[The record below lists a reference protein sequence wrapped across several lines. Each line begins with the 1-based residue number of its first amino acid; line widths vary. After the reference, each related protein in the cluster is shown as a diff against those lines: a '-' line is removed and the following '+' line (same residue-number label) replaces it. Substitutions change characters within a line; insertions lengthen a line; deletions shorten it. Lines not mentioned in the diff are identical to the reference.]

1 MKKITSLIL
10 AVCMLFTIAYAA
22 DTQGHWATEE
32 IKWAK
37 EVKAMNGYP
46 DGTFKPDDFITR
58 AEALKTVT
66 VLFNVTSEEKEFDD
80 VKETDWHY
88 TYIKDGHSVMPPFLG
103 NNFNPDVEITRQD
116 AIYAIVKAKFGEV
129 TADETTVDFYKDAY
143 KISDYAKT
151 AVAFAKEKEIA
162 IGYEDSTI
170 RPDIPLTRA
179 EFAKLLKVS
188 YETVVEEE
196 KVEPEVPEVEE
207 EKVTVSNFIPVSSVS
222 LTTNDNGNEVKQ
234 IDGIKTEKDVT
245 FLSTESFDQE
255 VKRGDTII
263 PVFNNKN
270 FVKSVRIL
278 ATCDG
283 STVNFGT
290 EYMTEVNS
298 TSNKSKY
305 YFGEIESIERNTVTL
320 KDNAKST
327 GSFGL
332 DFVAKSDAETYFYY
346 TGANERNNL
355 YIDDKEALEFE
366 DGNIYLGSEQVTTA
380 FVVAREIDGKLAEM
394 TIYVIK

>member
-1 MKKITSLIL
+1 MKKLTSLIL
-10 AVCMLFTIAYAA
+10 AVCMLLTVAYAA

-46 DGTFKPDDFITR
+46 DGTFKPDDFSTR

-66 VLFNVTSEEKEFDD
+66 VLFNVTSEEKTFDD
-80 VKETDWHY
+80 VSENEWHY
-88 TYIKDGHSVMPPFLG
+88 EYIKDGHSVMPPISG
-103 NNFNPDVEITRQD
+103 NTFNPDKEITRQD

-129 TADETTVDFYKDAY
+129 SSDESVITYKDAY
-143 KISDYAKT
+143 KIADYAKT
-151 AVAFAKEKEIA
+151 AIAFAKEKEIA
-162 IGYEDSTI
+162 IGYEDGTI
-170 RPDIPLTRA
+170 RPDISLTRA
-179 EFAKLLKVS
+179 EFAKLLKVT

-196 KVEPEVPEVEE
+196 KVL
-207 EKVTVSNFIPVSSVS
+207 VSNFIPVSSVS
-222 LTTNDNGNEVKQ
+222 LSINDNGNEVMK
-234 IDGIKTEKDVT
+234 IDGLKTEKDVT
-245 FLSTESFDQE
+245 FLSTESFDTE

-270 FVKSVRIL
+270 FVKSVKIL

-290 EYMTEVNS
+290 EYMTEVNT

-305 YFGEIESIERNTVTL
+305 YFGEIENIERNMVTL
-320 KDNAKST
+320 KDNAKSV
-327 GSFGL
+327 GSFAL
-332 DFVAKSDAETYFYY
+332 DFVAKGDAETYFYY
-346 TGANERNNL
+346 TGANQRNNL

-380 FVVAREIDGKLAEM
+380 FVVAREIDGKLTEM

>member
-1 MKKITSLIL
+1 MKKIISLIL
-10 AVCMLFTIAYAA
+10 AVCMLLTVAYAA
-22 DTQGHWATEE
+22 DTQGHWAAEE

-66 VLFNVTSEEKEFDD
+66 VLFNVTSEEKTFDD

-88 TYIKDGHSVMPPFLG
+88 TYIKDGHSVMPPVSG
-103 NNFNPDVEITRQD
+103 NTFNPDKEITRQD

-129 TADETTVDFYKDAY
+129 TADETAVDLYKDAY
-143 KISDYAKT
+143 KIADYAKT
-151 AVAFAKEKEIA
+151 AIAFAKEKDIA
-162 IGYEDSTI
+162 IGYEDGTI

-188 YETVVEEE
+188 YETV
-196 KVEPEVPEVEE
+196 VEE

-234 IDGIKTEKDVT
+234 INGIKTEKDVT
-245 FLSTESFDQE
+245 FLSTESFDTDI
-255 VKRGDTII
+255 KRGDTII
-263 PVFNNKN
+263 PVFNSKN

-278 ATCDG
+278 ASCDG

-290 EYMTEVNS
+290 DYMTEVNT

-305 YFGEIESIERNTVTL
+305 YYGEIETIERNTVTL
-320 KDNAKST
+320 KDNAKSV

-332 DFVAKSDAETYFYY
+332 DFVAKADAETYFYY

-380 FVVAREIDGKLAEM
+380 FVVAREIDGKLTEM

>member
-1 MKKITSLIL
+1 MKKIISLIL
-10 AVCMLFTIAYAA
+10 AVCMLLTVAYAA

-37 EVKAMNGYP
+37 EMGVMNGYP

-66 VLFNVTSEEKEFDD
+66 VLFNVTSEEKTFDD

-88 TYIKDGHSVMPPFLG
+88 TYIKDGHSVMPPISG
-103 NNFNPDVEITRQD
+103 NTFNPDKEITRQD

-129 TADETTVDFYKDAY
+129 SSDESVITYKDAY
-143 KISDYAKT
+143 KIADYAKT
-151 AVAFAKEKEIA
+151 AIAFAKEKEIA
-162 IGYEDSTI
+162 IGYEDGTI

-196 KVEPEVPEVEE
+196 LPQPEVPEVEE
-207 EKVTVSNFIPVSSVS
+207 EKVLVSNFIPVSSVS
-222 LTTNDNGNEVKQ
+222 LSINDNGNEVMK
-234 IDGIKTEKDVT
+234 IDGLKTEKDVT
-245 FLSTESFDQE
+245 FLSTESFDTE

-270 FVKSVRIL
+270 FVKSVKIL
-278 ATCDG
+278 ATYDG

-290 EYMTEVNS
+290 EYMTEVNT

-305 YFGEIESIERNTVTL
+305 YFGEIENIERNMVTL
-320 KDNAKST
+320 KDNAKSV
-327 GSFGL
+327 GSFAL
-332 DFVAKSDAETYFYY
+332 DFVAKGDAETYFYY
-346 TGANERNNL
+346 TGANQRNNL

-366 DGNIYLGSEQVTTA
+366 DGNIYLGSDQVTTA
-380 FVVAREIDGKLAEM
+380 FVVAREIDGELTEM